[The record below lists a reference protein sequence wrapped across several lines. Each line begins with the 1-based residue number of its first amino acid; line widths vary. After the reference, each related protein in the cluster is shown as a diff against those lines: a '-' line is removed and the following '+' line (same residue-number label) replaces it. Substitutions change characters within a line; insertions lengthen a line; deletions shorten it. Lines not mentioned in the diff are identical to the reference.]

1 MHSVSGPPPGERR
14 ASLPWTG
21 VIVAWIVVAAL
32 MLLVIGGRLTPAAFA
47 DGDDALR
54 LQQVRDL
61 LAGQGWFDL
70 HQYRIAPPEGVAMH
84 WTRVVDLPIA
94 AVILLL
100 RPFIGTAQA
109 EICAIVIVPLLSL
122 LAAMALAARLAA
134 RQFGRNVGIVA
145 ALLVAVAVPA
155 SFRMMPLR
163 IDHHAWQFVL
173 ALVALNGLA
182 ARVPKS
188 GGAVAGLALA
198 LALSISL
205 ESLPL
210 TVIVAAVCTL
220 RLLRGQGEW
229 LVSYMASLALGSVA
243 LFLGTR
249 GLSDLGQ
256 HCDALSPVHAAV
268 LVWTGA
274 GCASILPRLRNRPP
288 MLSLVTLA
296 ALGLGALA
304 IAGLA
309 APQCLSGDAFAE
321 LDPLVR
327 KVWLG
332 SVREG
337 LPVWRQGL
345 VLGGTMVLVPLIGL
359 VACWRLWRGSRDAA
373 TRDWWLDMGLLLA
386 GATLVGW
393 MVARASG
400 VACLFAAVPAAW
412 QLEDLFVRWQADR
425 LLWRRIARVG
435 GMIALL
441 LPGGVIGMAQAIIA
455 PPEPAARA
463 STQACDFP
471 ALVPA
476 MATMPRATVLAGLDI
491 GPTLL
496 VTTGHTV
503 VATAHHRA
511 SAAMRDELVA
521 FLGPDVGARAVMA
534 KRGVTLVAVCAAG
547 SESRVYARIAPDGFM
562 AHLIAGKAPDWLEPV
577 AVPAQSGV
585 KVWRVR
591 QR

>member
-256 HCDALSPVHAAV
+256 HCDALSPVHVAV

-274 GCASILPRLRNRPP
+274 GCALILPRLRNRPP

>member
-1 MHSVSGPPPGERR
+1 MRTISGPPPGERH
-14 ASLPWTG
+14 AGVPWRG
-21 VIVAWIVVAAL
+21 VILAWAAVAVL
-32 MLLVIGGRLTPAAFA
+32 MLVASGGRLTPAAFM

-100 RPFIGTAQA
+100 RPFVGTAQA

-134 RQFGRNVGIVA
+134 RQFGRSTGIVA
-145 ALLVAVAVPA
+145 ALLVAAAVPA

-173 ALVALNGLA
+173 ALVALNGMA
-182 ARVPKS
+182 AREPKS
-188 GGAVAGLALA
+188 GGAATGLALA

-205 ESLPL
+205 ESLPMA
-210 TVIVAAVCTL
+210 VIIAAVCAL
-220 RLLRGQGEW
+220 RLWRGQGEW
-229 LVSYMASLALGSVA
+229 LVSYLASLALGSMA
-243 LFLGTR
+243 LFLATR
-249 GLSDLGQ
+249 GVSDLAQ
-256 HCDALSPVHAAV
+256 HCDALSPVHVAV
-268 LVWTGA
+268 LVWSGSCSA
-274 GCASILPRLRNRPP
+274 LILPRLRNRPP
-288 MLSLVTLA
+288 MLSLLA
-296 ALGLGALA
+296 LALIGLGALA
-304 IAGLA
+304 IAGMG

-332 SVREG
+332 SVLEG

-359 VACWRLWRGSRDAA
+359 VACWRLWRGSRDVA
-373 TRDWWLDMGLLLA
+373 TRDWWLDMALLIA
-386 GATLVGW
+386 GATLVGV

-400 VACLFAAVPAAW
+400 VACLYAAVPSAW
-412 QLEDLFVRWQADR
+412 LLEDLFQRWQADC
-425 LLWRRIARVG
+425 LLWRRIARVA
-435 GMIALL
+435 GMIALF
-441 LPGGVIGMAQAIIA
+441 LPGGVIGMAEGIVA
-455 PPEPAARA
+455 PPEPVSRV
-463 STQACDFP
+463 SMQACDFP
-471 ALVPA
+471 AVVPA
-476 MATMPRATVLAGLDI
+476 MAALPRATILAGLDI

-511 SAAMRDELVA
+511 SAAMRDEIVA
-521 FLGPDVGARAVMA
+521 FLGPDRGARSVMA
-534 KRGVTLVAVCAAG
+534 RRGATLVAVCPTG
-547 SESRVYARIAPDGFM
+547 SESQVYARFAPHGFM
-562 AHLIAGKAPDWLEPV
+562 AHLIAGQVPDWLEPV
-577 AVPAQSGV
+577 PVPAQSGV

-591 QR
+591 ER